1 MSYKKPEVPSDKMLE
16 LKELVTQMEESEAYI
31 RNLQAELDAAEDD
44 YKQIVEERIP
54 EIMDEVG
61 MAKLVTDSGREIM
74 VEEKIRASLSGE
86 FRESALKW
94 LEDNGFASIVKHEV
108 VVRFGKGEQG
118 EADALCRY
126 VTEADYEVRQN
137 KKVEPSTLSAFVR
150 EQLRDGEE
158 LPSQFF
164 NIFRQ
169 RKAKV
174 K

>member
-1 MSYKKPEVPSDKMLE
+1 MS
-16 LKELVTQMEESEAYI
+16 LVQQMEESEAYI
-31 RNLQAELDAAEDD
+31 RNLKAELDQAEDD

-61 MAKLVTDSGREIM
+61 MTKVVTSSGKEVA
-74 VEEKIRASLSGE
+74 VEEKIRASLSSE

-108 VVRFGKGEQG
+108 TVRFGKGEQDK
-118 EADALCRY
+118 ADALCRY
-126 VTEADYEVRQN
+126 VARDYEVRQN
-137 KKVEPSTLSAFVR
+137 RKVEPSTLSAFVR
-150 EQLRDGEE
+150 EMLKDGET
-158 LPSQFF
+158 LPEQFF
-164 NIFRQ
+164 NVYRQ